1 MLAAHVNE
9 AESETQGKDR
19 MQAVIPEAQ
28 GRKWGEGD
36 RKGEADGGQATT
48 SMGTWDPFYRDHPRK
63 QVG

>member
-28 GRKWGEGD
+28 GREWG
-36 RKGEADGGQATT
+36 KA
-48 SMGTWDPFYRDHPRK
+48 
-63 QVG
+63 